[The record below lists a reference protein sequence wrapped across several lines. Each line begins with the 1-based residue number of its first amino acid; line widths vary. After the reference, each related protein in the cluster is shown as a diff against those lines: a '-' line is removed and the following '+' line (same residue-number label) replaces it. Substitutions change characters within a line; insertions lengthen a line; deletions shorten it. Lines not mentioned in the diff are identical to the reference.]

1 MAFPIMP
8 LQGTR
13 YRTRMA
19 AATAAADPM
28 PTSLL
33 SAAVKT
39 AGSEAVLGVIVMPG
53 SSAVD
58 SAASSAELPVL
69 RIRGGRGRVST
80 FDTVVLLLFPENTK
94 AVSVCPNLRSV

>member
-1 MAFPIMP
+1 MTFPIMP

-19 AATAAADPM
+19 AATAMVNPV

-39 AGSEAVLGVIVMPG
+39 AGSEPMVGVIVMAG

-69 RIRGGRGRVST
+69 RTRGSRGRVST

-94 AVSVCPNLRSV
+94 AVGVCPSLRSV

>member
-13 YRTRMA
+13 YRTRM
-19 AATAAADPM
+19 AAADPM

-39 AGSEAVLGVIVMPG
+39 AGSEAVLGVIVMAG
-53 SSAVD
+53 SSVVD

-94 AVSVCPNLRSV
+94 AVGVCPSLRSV